1 MGRMKSNQACF
12 KELTQRLE
20 EDMISQLPDPLICQI
35 LSHLPIEDS
44 VKTSVLSTRWTSLCL
59 WLPSL
64 ELDCRKSQFKDSTSF
79 VSFGDRFCDSTRV
92 SCIHKLKLSIDNDAS
107 YLTTWIDTAVKRKIQ
122 HLHVMYYGSTYFYE
136 IPISLY
142 SCDTLVSLKLRRV
155 AWVSAEFVS
164 LPSLKNLY
172 LGGNMFPNEA
182 TFEKLVSCCPIL
194 ERLHISVND
203 DDTKVYRVHSPSL
216 KMLTFMRASSFDDDC
231 VPEVFIDAPLLC
243 GLTIFENVSKFIIV
257 NNMESLVKLS
267 ICLVSS
273 RSHVSGLLSKI
284 SRVRD
289 MSICSHIF
297 KGIHHSSKLEPLP
310 QYGYLS
316 RLSVF
321 LHAPDLNLLVTF
333 LESCPNLKSLVL
345 SQVGWDR
352 ELRDEEMNRIGSS
365 FVPKCLL
372 SSLEYVDFKHLI
384 RGHVAE
390 MKLVR
395 LYGVLMDDAVFG
407 VLPCLKTMHLEE
419 NCYTS
424 EATFE
429 KLVSSCCPVLENL
442 KIAASDID
450 GIVYRVRSPS
460 LKRLSIERKYIVLER
475 YCVPGVLIDAPLL
488 CCLTIDDH
496 DSYSFIV
503 KNLQSNAEL
512 NISYLD
518 FGLGKLGVES
528 RLSNIRDFL
537 LGISRVGN
545 MKICLVPFKVICGY
559 SEQEPLPQFD
569 YISRLCISLDAL
581 DFKWLELFLRTCP
594 NLKSLVLMVH
604 DTYDFWEIYQSSFQ
618 YVPKCLVSSLEFVD
632 FKFSIRGHDDQMKIV
647 RFLYS
652 NRVSRIDKLTLMI
665 DNEND
670 PSSLIS
676 WVDASV
682 KRKIQHLH
690 VRTSLSNILKMPP
703 SLYVCETLVS
713 LKLYWLKLASAEF
726 VSLPCLRTMH
736 LHCNKYP
743 NEATFEKL
751 ISSSLVLEELEISM
765 VYNDAKMYRVQS
777 LSLRRLC
784 LQQYSLRFDH
794 VVEVVIDAP
803 LLCSLRIK
811 DSIKKIS
818 IVNNLGSN
826 AKLDIDLNFGLRDF
840 VEASVSSTRSCFRSF
855 LPRIS
860 KVMDMTISV
869 DTFGFIHQYSQLEPE
884 LEPLPQFG
892 YMSRLCVTLHVH
904 AGHYRTLYSEE
915 INQISFP
922 SVVPECLLSSLEFVD
937 FKFSIKG
944 CTEEMKLTM
953 HLHYNIYPNEA
964 SFERLVSSCPVL
976 EELEISILY
985 DDAKMYRV
993 HSLSL
998 RRFRLLRSSFWFD
1011 SVVEVVIDAPL
1022 LCSLRIKD
1030 TVSKI
1035 FIVNNLGSN
1044 AKLDIDLNFGL
1055 KDFCEESVSSR
1066 RSCIRS
1072 FLPRI
1077 SKVMD
1082 MTISKESFKLIH
1094 QYSKLE
1100 PLPQFGYMS
1109 RLCVSLD
1116 ESSLE
1121 WLARFL
1127 QSCPNLKSLILLVDV
1142 CYYYLE
1148 LHSKEIDQSS
1158 FPYVPE
1164 CLLSS
1169 LEFVDFQ
1176 LSRRGHAEQMKLVRY
1191 ILDNS
1196 AILKKLTLR
1205 LDNRSSKDEISKEV
1219 FEIPKSSTKCE
1230 VVII

>member
-1 MGRMKSNQACF
+1 
-12 KELTQRLE
+12 
-20 EDMISQLPDPLICQI
+20 
-35 LSHLPIEDS
+35 
-44 VKTSVLSTRWTSLCL
+44 
-59 WLPSL
+59 
-64 ELDCRKSQFKDSTSF
+64 
-79 VSFGDRFCDSTRV
+79 
-92 SCIHKLKLSIDNDAS
+92 
-107 YLTTWIDTAVKRKIQ
+107 
-122 HLHVMYYGSTYFYE
+122 
-136 IPISLY
+136 
-142 SCDTLVSLKLRRV
+142 
-155 AWVSAEFVS
+155 
-164 LPSLKNLY
+164 
-172 LGGNMFPNEA
+172 
-182 TFEKLVSCCPIL
+182 
-194 ERLHISVND
+194 
-203 DDTKVYRVHSPSL
+203 
-216 KMLTFMRASSFDDDC
+216 
-231 VPEVFIDAPLLC
+231 
-243 GLTIFENVSKFIIV
+243 
-257 NNMESLVKLS
+257 
-267 ICLVSS
+267 
-273 RSHVSGLLSKI
+273 
-284 SRVRD
+284 
-289 MSICSHIF
+289 
-297 KGIHHSSKLEPLP
+297 GIHHSSKLEPLP

-321 LHAPDLNLLVTF
+321 LHAPDLNLLITF

-352 ELRDEEMNRIGSS
+352 ELSDEEMNRIGSS

-372 SSLEYVDFKHLI
+372 SSLE
-384 RGHVAE
+384 
-390 MKLVR
+390 

-647 RFLYS
+647 RF
-652 NRVSRIDKLTLMI
+652 
-665 DNEND
+665 
-670 PSSLIS
+670 
-676 WVDASV
+676 
-682 KRKIQHLH
+682 
-690 VRTSLSNILKMPP
+690 
-703 SLYVCETLVS
+703 
-713 LKLYWLKLASAEF
+713 
-726 VSLPCLRTMH
+726 
-736 LHCNKYP
+736 
-743 NEATFEKL
+743 
-751 ISSSLVLEELEISM
+751 
-765 VYNDAKMYRVQS
+765 
-777 LSLRRLC
+777 
-784 LQQYSLRFDH
+784 
-794 VVEVVIDAP
+794 
-803 LLCSLRIK
+803 
-811 DSIKKIS
+811 
-818 IVNNLGSN
+818 
-826 AKLDIDLNFGLRDF
+826 
-840 VEASVSSTRSCFRSF
+840 
-855 LPRIS
+855 
-860 KVMDMTISV
+860 
-869 DTFGFIHQYSQLEPE
+869 
-884 LEPLPQFG
+884 
-892 YMSRLCVTLHVH
+892 
-904 AGHYRTLYSEE
+904 
-915 INQISFP
+915 
-922 SVVPECLLSSLEFVD
+922 
-937 FKFSIKG
+937 
-944 CTEEMKLTM
+944 
-953 HLHYNIYPNEA
+953 
-964 SFERLVSSCPVL
+964 
-976 EELEISILY
+976 
-985 DDAKMYRV
+985 
-993 HSLSL
+993 
-998 RRFRLLRSSFWFD
+998 RLLRSSFRFD
-1011 SVVEVVIDAPL
+1011 SDVEVVIDAPL

-1082 MTISKESFKLIH
+1082 MTISKETFK
-1094 QYSKLE
+1094 
-1100 PLPQFGYMS
+1100 
-1109 RLCVSLD
+1109 
-1116 ESSLE
+1116 
-1121 WLARFL
+1121 
-1127 QSCPNLKSLILLVDV
+1127 VDV

-1148 LHSKEIDQSS
+1148 LRSKEIDQSS

-1176 LSRRGHAEQMKLVRY
+1176 LSRRGHSEQMKLVSWLSQNYWIAEERHCSSWIWRFMAALKPMAKGLLGCSLGDGKTASY
-1191 ILDNS
+1191 WFDDWNS
-1196 AILKKLTLR
+1196 LGPLIDVLGTDGPRLMGIPLEATVSQGIDPQGWRLPSMRTRNSLLLSVRNVLCSLEPPRDSLGPDSFTWGAKGSRKNFFSTKSTWKLLRPSSEVKGWKKAVWFSRGVPKHSFTFWVANLNRLPLKTRMASWGFNDISSTLKKLVTQATVYLLWKERNLCAHGSTL
-1205 LDNRSSKDEISKEV
+1205 SSPETLFRHIDRVIKDILLAHRYRKQGKGLLSKW
-1219 FEIPKSSTKCE
+1219 FAHL
-1230 VVII
+1230 